1 LEGTNSSQEKYAKIS
16 FTEPSLQVFFQA
28 LDLRWIEDKIAA
40 KYSANKRRPPLPFIP
55 QVRAELF
62 KDLRQIRSYRKLAKA
77 LAEHDGLWARLL
89 GFKKA
94 PHHDSFSA
102 FRTRLGSESF
112 LEIFIEIRRRALQV
126 VPGFAQFIAI
136 DSTAVHAYGR
146 DRHGKSSDPDATWG
160 RTINPKN
167 GKEERFYGYK
177 LHTALVAPCGA
188 PVAFT
193 ITPGHRHDSPQY
205 PKLIRMLSAANI
217 PVNVII
223 ADAGYDARE
232 NYIVTLS
239 RHAIPIIAYNRR
251 GKPKGTT
258 GRRFDRV
265 LPVQRNSKTWKSYY
279 NLRSAVERQFSEL
292 KEQLGMKNLTLRG
305 LERVTIHLCISM
317 TVLLAINLVAHITGN
332 PELLRSI
339 EPWRYSNV

>member
-1 LEGTNSSQEKYAKIS
+1 LEGTDSSQEKYGKIQ
-16 FTEPSLQVFFQA
+16 FTEPSLQVFFQT

-40 KYSANKRRPPLPFIP
+40 KYSENRRRPPLPFIA
-55 QVRAELF
+55 QVRAHLF
-62 KDLRQIRSYRKLAKA
+62 KDLRQIRSYRKLAKT

-102 FRTRLGSESF
+102 FRTHLGSELF
-112 LEIFIEIRRRALQV
+112 LEIFLEIRRRTLQLI
-126 VPGFAQFIAI
+126 PDFAKFIAI
-136 DSTAVHAYGR
+136 DSTIVHAYGR
-146 DRHGKSSDPDATWG
+146 DRRGKSSDPDATWG

-177 LHTALVAPCGA
+177 LHAALAAPYGA
-188 PVAFT
+188 PIAFT

-205 PKLIRMLSAANI
+205 PKLIRTLSAANI
-217 PVNVII
+217 PLNVVI

-232 NYIVTLS
+232 NYIVTLC
-239 RHAIPIIAYNRR
+239 RHATPIIAYNRR
-251 GKPKGTT
+251 SKPKGTT
-258 GRRFDRV
+258 GRRFDRH
-265 LPVQRNSKTWKSYY
+265 LPVQRNSPAWKKYY

-292 KEQLGMKNLTLRG
+292 KEQLGMRNLTLRG

-317 TVLLAINLVAHITGN
+317 TVLLAINLIAHLTSN